1 MSLAKGLLARM
12 LCFRGFVWT
21 LCILVAI
28 YVVGGPLAKEAWA
41 RWMWQRVPCYL
52 GEKSTRYF
60 FDWDNKHYVASRMN
74 IWGTPNQN
82 PWAISDLPT
91 TFILNDFCYVQIGRS
106 NQVGESVYQFDGY
119 KNWSKIGGRSGL
131 GVMILVVAFMITRVT
146 SRKSASSLKKVSRLS
161 GSAAS
166 ASTPSGGS
174 TP

>member
-52 GEKSTRYF
+52 VEKSTRYF
-60 FDWDNKHYVASRMN
+60 FDWNNKHYLASRMN

-82 PWAISDLPT
+82 PHVVNDLPT
-91 TFILNDFCYVQIGRS
+91 TFVLNDICYVQIGRS